1 MVERERR
8 EKDEFPLTMVS
19 VCACVQPKFASAF
32 LPGLSRPPRHERL
45 YSPRFVLALADF
57 EPGAAAAVV
66 ARLGAGV
73 MSTVVRWCG
82 NVMGAT
88 PETCEFLA
96 ARTTQVFVLLA
107 VLPEWLMCEPGVD
120 ATDRKLNSVL
130 DPWFSAL
137 RGPTPPLE
145 LRSDAHLGAVA
156 AMRMM
161 SAQMHLNTVRQKRCA
176 TTLCALVSESR
187 RIKRWREIDDA
198 LRLAGFPALVP
209 PLLRTAVL
217 VCVRLGLGDIVPPW
231 MMPPLEVTGA
241 GPAVGAVDLLL
252 LVDRLPPTRTPAID
266 AFEFAVFGGRGD
278 DLGVTMRQALVFA
291 AHPEWADE
299 WKARGWPT
307 SAVVQKG
314 LAQLHAMGWGFRRED
329 AEGLVMAAIIA
340 F

>member
-1 MVERERR
+1 MG
-8 EKDEFPLTMVS
+8 DDFPLTMAT
-19 VCACVQPKFASAF
+19 VCGCVQPRFASSF
-32 LPGLSRPPRHERL
+32 LPGLSRTSHKERIL
-45 YSPRFVLALADF
+45 SPRFASALADF
-57 EPGAAAAVV
+57 EAGAAAAVV

-82 NVMGAT
+82 NVTGAA
-88 PETCEFLA
+88 PETCAFLS
-96 ARTTQVFVLLA
+96 ARATQVFVLIT
-107 VLPEWLMCEPGVD
+107 VLPESWMCDPEKREHGVEVD
-120 ATDRKLNSVL
+120 NHKLNRAL
-130 DPWFSAL
+130 DPWFSAQH
-137 RGPTPPLE
+137 GPTPPLE
-145 LRSDAHLGAVA
+145 IGSDAHLGAVA
-156 AMRMM
+156 ALRMM
-161 SAQMHLNTVRQKRCA
+161 SAEMCRNAVRARKCA
-176 TTLCALVSESR
+176 TTLCALVSESL
-187 RIKRWREIDDA
+187 RIKRQREIDDV